1 MNYSFLAV
9 VICAPEIK
17 KSPSASDTLVAKL
30 KDQLVE
36 RVFRD
41 EFSDKS

>member
-9 VICAPEIK
+9 VICAPETRK
-17 KSPSASDTLVAKL
+17 RPNASDTLVAKL
-30 KDQLVE
+30 KNQLVE

-41 EFSDKS
+41 EYADKS